1 MSAPSPVPAPE
12 FSRIVKLDQAV
23 SNAAGAR
30 ITASAEECAAL
41 ARRFGF
47 VRIDRLEAD
56 YTLVEENA
64 MLMARGQM
72 RAALAQPCVATAEPV
87 EEAIDLPF
95 TIRFQQEGAMPEEI
109 MSGESEFELSE
120 EECDTHFYE
129 GGTIDIGEAVAQ
141 TLALSVELYPRAADA
156 DQWLRTR
163 GVLTEDQGGP
173 FAALAALKGKTG
185 QG

>member
-1 MSAPSPVPAPE
+1 MTTSTPVPAPPPE
-12 FSRIVKLDQAV
+12 FSRLVKLDQAV

-47 VRIDRLEAD
+47 VRIDRLAAD
-56 YTLVEENA
+56 YTLVEENGT
-64 MLMARGQM
+64 LMARGRL

-87 EEAIDLPF
+87 DEAIDLPF
-95 TIRFQQEGAMPEEI
+95 AIRFEREGEAVADE
-109 MSGESEFELSE
+109 EFELTE

-141 TLALSVELYPRAADA
+141 TLALSVEPYPRAANA
-156 DQWLRTR
+156 DQWLRDR
-163 GVLTEDQGGP
+163 GVLTEDQAGP
-173 FAALAALKGKTG
+173 FAALAALKGKVG
-185 QG
+185 Q